1 MENNSSL
8 RVRKRQL
15 LLCTG
20 LLGISLCISSCHKP
34 DIELVEQP
42 VFETDTTGDHIGVR
56 TFITYNIYK
65 DQLYPYTT
73 YSIKPEILATIKDKN
88 VVTAELNLW
97 NSRQKDKQSH
107 EKIFRLFSDL
117 IPEMYRKD
125 IKYFSVSVPSPTYA
139 TMSTL
144 KNNSLE
150 SFNLEVNAEL
160 LTYLDSIPAF
170 KAPEYRHN
178 TLGYS
183 YPIYLLIHEFG
194 HYVTSNK
201 EQSYLKYLP
210 NSNTYNAA
218 PKPGSIQDSLDV
230 MYWNRYLKDQAGV
243 DCWAKHGNTYY
254 FCEPANEFVT
264 GYASSSLGEDAA
276 ETFAHFV
283 LLDEKPTAT
292 TAVNR
297 KLLLF
302 YQNPRMVA
310 IRQSIRENLK
320 KLGIV
325 PRSPTMR

>member
-1 MENNSSL
+1 MKNNSFL
-8 RVRKRQL
+8 CVGKRQL

-20 LLGISLCISSCHKP
+20 LLGMSLFIASCHKP

-42 VFETDTTGDHIGVR
+42 VFDTDTTGNHVTQKTI
-56 TFITYNIYK
+56 ITYTIYK

-73 YSIKPEILATIKDKN
+73 YSISPEILAALKDDTKG
-88 VVTAELNLW
+88 LKKLQDFW
-97 NSRQKDKQSH
+97 NSEQKNKQSH

-125 IKYFSVSVPSPTYA
+125 VRYFSIDRPSPAYA
-139 TMSTL
+139 NMSTL

-150 SFNLEVNAEL
+150 SFNLGVNAEL
-160 LTYLDSIPAF
+160 LTYLDSIPRF

-183 YPIYLLIHEFG
+183 YPIYTLIHEFG

-201 EQSYLKYLP
+201 DQSYLQYSP
-210 NSNTYNAA
+210 NLDTYNTV
-218 PKPGSIQDSLDV
+218 PKPGSILDSVLV
-230 MYWNRYLKDQAGV
+230 NYWNRYMDQAGM
-243 DCWAKHGNTYY
+243 DCWTKHGNYY
-254 FCEPANEFVT
+254 FCGPADEFVS
-264 GYASSSLGEDAA
+264 GYASTSPAEDAA

-283 LLDEKPTAT
+283 LLDDKPAAT

-325 PRSPTMR
+325 PRSPTMP